1 MAKNDEDS
9 TNSEKT
15 ARPKPGSE
23 ILLLQVHLP
32 EQVFAEG
39 IDFIARDLFT
49 DWLKNRRVGN
59 HYRWHLIVH
68 HLLRLLVQRHAF
80 FAIGYR
86 FCFGNQV
93 IKRSK

>member
-23 ILLLQVHLP
+23 KLLLQVHLP
-32 EQVFAEG
+32 EQVLAEG

-49 DWLKNRRVGN
+49 DWLK
-59 HYRWHLIVH
+59 IVEW
-68 HLLRLLVQRHAF
+68 
-80 FAIGYR
+80 AIITAG
-86 FCFGNQV
+86 
-93 IKRSK
+93 I